1 MLSAEEFLNRHP
13 PTIAP
18 PVPPD
23 AVEPVGSTPTADGG
37 VADRC
42 AGADGHHEDGGGDA
56 ASVRRDQG
64 MHVASFGAAPRDDD
78 AREGGA
84 ASDSRRFGRSRR
96 PGHAAHAKRRG
107 RDGGF
112 GRGIRRRDNGRGP
125 AFTRSVDD
133 ARAGRDDAASTRDAS
148 GDGASRDDVD
158 EVLERCRQAALTLL
172 DAAPRASGALRDRLL
187 AKGHE
192 QAVVDDVIARLT
204 RVDLLDDERYART
217 LIGYCA
223 DRMYGERGVMR
234 EMRRKGVGRELA
246 ERLVREAAQEGV
258 FVDAAWELGRS
269 IAQKT
274 EGLDPQVRRRRFWSA
289 AGRRGHDVATVHEV
303 QHGIFDAH

>member
-1 MLSAEEFLNRHP
+1 L
-13 PTIAP
+13 
-18 PVPPD
+18 
-23 AVEPVGSTPTADGG
+23 
-37 VADRC
+37 
-42 AGADGHHEDGGGDA
+42 GADA
-56 ASVRRDQG
+56 
-64 MHVASFGAAPRDDD
+64 
-78 AREGGA
+78 
-84 ASDSRRFGRSRR
+84 
-96 PGHAAHAKRRG
+96 
-107 RDGGF
+107 
-112 GRGIRRRDNGRGP
+112 
-125 AFTRSVDD
+125 
-133 ARAGRDDAASTRDAS
+133 
-148 GDGASRDDVD
+148 D

-192 QAVVDDVIARLT
+192 PAVVDDVIARLT

-269 IAQKT
+269 VARKT